1 MKCNCALVQTVLYL
15 VIAVLAF
22 WPALLNSSSLVIGIA
37 AVFLL
42 VYQYQFACTCCCEV
56 PAKKKR

>member
-1 MKCNCALVQTVLYL
+1 MKCNCSLVQTVLYL

-37 AVFLL
+37 AVLL
-42 VYQYQFACTCCCEV
+42 LIHQFACKGCCEV
-56 PAKKKR
+56 PAKKKK

>member
-1 MKCNCALVQTVLYL
+1 MKCNCSFVQTVLYL

-22 WPALLNSSSLVIGIA
+22 WPDLLSSSSLVIGIA
-37 AVFLL
+37 AILLL